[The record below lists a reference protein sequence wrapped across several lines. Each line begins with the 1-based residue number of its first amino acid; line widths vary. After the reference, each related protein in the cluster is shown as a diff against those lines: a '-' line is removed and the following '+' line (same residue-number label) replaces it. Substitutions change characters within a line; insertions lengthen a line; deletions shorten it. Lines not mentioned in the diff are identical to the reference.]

1 MAADDEDFWD
11 DLLAHIRQQVLLPVA
26 GPDLMVVESGGAA
39 QTLTRLIGQRIIER
53 YHLNVSDQQMTMG
66 QAVATVLRQPEGR
79 EESERLYRVISD
91 IIADIDGPPGA
102 ALRDLAAITDFRLL
116 VSTTPDR
123 LLAQAVNEV
132 RYNGSPLTHELT
144 FSPNQ
149 STAEQSRSMYAPTNE
164 DVVVLRLLG
173 GAASTPQYAIHDED
187 RLEWLHALLTNPAG
201 LPEWLA
207 SRLKHHPLLFIGC
220 DIPDWI
226 GRFLLR
232 MSSMTRLSLG
242 SKQVFFVNAPE
253 CGDTVLSEFFRTYC
267 RKAQVQ
273 QLEMEPAEFV
283 AELRERW
290 ERQGKNRV
298 PTVVSPAARLQCSD
312 SIFLSYMREDVDIA
326 RRLHTAIA
334 DLGGN
339 VWMDERRLSPGDAW
353 ESDILTAIRRE
364 IRLFVPIIS
373 ANTERAPEGYV
384 FREWREA
391 AERSRA
397 IPIRRFIIPVVVD
410 QSYSGEALR
419 QIPEEFRRFHFS
431 SAPEGYPDEG
441 LLSTFVSEIRD
452 MRRRGA
458 A

>member
-1 MAADDEDFWD
+1 MAAGDEDFWD
-11 DLLAHIRQQVLLPVA
+11 DLLAHIRQQVLVPVA
-26 GPDLMVVESGGAA
+26 GPDLTVVESGGAA
-39 QTLTRLIGQRIIER
+39 HTLTRLIGQRIVDR
-53 YHLNVSDQQMTMG
+53 YELIVSDQQMTMG
-66 QAVATVLRQPEGR
+66 QAVATFLRQRGR

-91 IIADIDGPPGA
+91 IIADVDGPPGA
-102 ALRDLAAITDFRLL
+102 ALRELAAITDFHLL

-123 LLAQAVNEV
+123 LLSQAVNEV

-149 STAEQSRSMYAPTNE
+149 STAEQSRSMYAPTDE
-164 DVVVLRLLG
+164 DVVVLRLFG

-187 RLEWLHALLTNPAG
+187 RLEWLHALLTDPAG

-207 SRLKHHPLLFIGC
+207 YRLKHQPLLFIGC

-232 MSSMTRLSLG
+232 MSSMTRLSLE
-242 SKQVFFVNAPE
+242 SKQVFFVNAPGSGE
-253 CGDTVLSEFFRTYC
+253 TVLSEFFRTYC

-283 AELRERW
+283 VELRKRW
-290 ERQGKNRV
+290 EKQIKNRV
-298 PTVVSPAARLQCSD
+298 PAVISPSARAQCSD
-312 SIFLSYMREDVDIA
+312 SIFISYMREDVDIA
-326 RRLHTAIA
+326 RRLHTAIT

-353 ESDILTAIRRE
+353 EYDILTAIRRE

-373 ANTERAPEGYV
+373 ANTERAQEGYV
-384 FREWREA
+384 FREWNEA

-397 IPIRRFIIPVVVD
+397 IPSRRFIIPVVVD
-410 QSYSGEALR
+410 QGLASDILR
-419 QIPEEFRRFHFS
+419 QIPEEFKRFHFGK
-431 SAPEGYPDEG
+431 AAGGYPDEG
-441 LLSTFVSEIRD
+441 LRSTFVSEIRD